1 MAKTAAQTQ
10 FVKNSKKAHALVKG
24 GKAAN
29 LKEAWAMIKAD
40 QVSEKSEVTKPIFFN
55 GLW

>member
-40 QVSEKSEVTKPIFFN
+40 QASEKSEVTKPVFFN